1 MLKRFKNF
9 SEGYLVK
16 NPHDLIVGEKYKITH
31 PVYDDFDEGL
41 EAEIDTVT
49 IDKKTQDGFI
59 VTDEKFNQ
67 QYELKFNYLMTCEVE
82 KI

>member
-16 NPHDLIVGEKYKITH
+16 NPRDLIVGEKYKITH

-49 IDKKTQDGFI
+49 IDKKLQYGFL
-59 VTDEKFNQ
+59 VTDEKYNQ
-67 QYELKFNYLMTCEVE
+67 QYELKFDYLMTCEVE